1 MARKVY
7 TIVTVREFD
16 LVPPK
21 HERVEGSTRWSAK
34 KMRLKSFF
42 ME

>member
-21 HERVEGSTRWSAK
+21 HERVVLVGRQK
-34 KMRLKSFF
+34 KMRLKLFF